1 MTKQI
6 QRFGVLGLAFYWCCA
21 LTRADGFLQVNG
33 AQVVEG
39 EVRLHCGPED
49 AEVSLDGVPIGI
61 CADFAGQRKVIHV
74 GKTTRRLGVKK
85 SGYWP
90 WSSVV
95 EAERT
100 RVTLDVN
107 LLPMSSL

>member
-1 MTKQI
+1 MTRPG
-6 QRFGVLGLAFYWCCA
+6 RFWFLLGLLFHCSCA

-33 AQVVEG
+33 AQAVEG
-39 EVRLHCGPED
+39 EVRLRCEPQD
-49 AEVSLDGVPIGI
+49 AEVSLDSVPIGT

-74 GKTTRRLGVKK
+74 GKTTRRLSVKK
-85 SGYWP
+85 TGHWP

-100 RVTLDVN
+100 RVSLDVT
-107 LLPMSSL
+107 LLPMASP